1 VEAEIAATVTCPLH
15 GRRFT
20 RVADIDY
27 VYRPRWF
34 QERNPDHEYTSVE
47 GLFFG
52 SPQYVKAMRASLP
65 ASQWPILQEKYEF
78 GSDRKVFL
86 VLRDGTEIDSGG
98 SAKNWR
104 PEGVEDG

>member
-1 VEAEIAATVTCPLH
+1 
-15 GRRFT
+15 
-20 RVADIDY
+20 

-34 QERNPDHEYTSVE
+34 RERNPDHEYTSVE

-65 ASQWPILQEKYEF
+65 LDRWPVIEERYEF
-78 GSDRKVFL
+78 SPERKVFL

-98 SAKNWR
+98 TSESWLPERRETRNLSTTRKRLRHRRRSANFVKSKA
-104 PEGVEDG
+104 